1 MELVDRGI
9 CYTVDGM
16 SPELVRGDLRTI
28 REELHCTAVTL
39 IGAETSVLVEAAS
52 TAAALGL
59 HVYVRPQLPSARAR
73 QLVDH
78 LQEVASGVERVR
90 QQHPGGVTLVLGTEL
105 SLTSRV
111 IIPLGSEFLRLL
123 VILRLGRLLK
133 RRITHGVNALLAE
146 LIRTARVEFD
156 GPITYAAAYWEEI
169 DWSGTDVVGVNLY
182 RMGDDPRAYERH
194 LRSLVRDAAKPVVIT
209 EFGCGAHVGADRR
222 GPGSFLIVNW
232 FRDPPRVRP
241 GHVRDESVQ
250 AAYLSELIDLYAA
263 AGVHGCFVF
272 TFAMPDFSYDP
283 DPQSDLDMAGF
294 AVVRASDEPGERW
307 TRKEAFSAVAGRYAS
322 LAG

>member
-1 MELVDRGI
+1 MALVDRGI

-16 SPELVRGDLRTI
+16 SPELVRDDLRTI

-39 IGAETSVLVEAAS
+39 IGAETSALLEAANV
-52 TAAALGL
+52 AAGLEL
-59 HVYVRPQLPSARAR
+59 HVYIRPQLPSARAR
-73 QLVDH
+73 QLVVH
-78 LQEVASGVERVR
+78 LQDVASAAERVR

-105 SLTSRV
+105 SLTSRAA
-111 IIPLGSEFLRLL
+111 IPLGSEFLRLL

-133 RRITHGVNALLAE
+133 RHITRRVNALLAE

-169 DWSGTDVVGVNLY
+169 DWSGMDVVGVNLY
-182 RMGDDPRAYERH
+182 RMGDDRRAYQQH
-194 LRSLVRDAAKPVVIT
+194 LRSLVHDAGKPVVIT
-209 EFGCGAHVGADRR
+209 EFGCGAHTGADRR

-250 AAYLSELIDLYAA
+250 AAYLSELIDLYAG
-263 AGVHGCFVF
+263 AGAHGCFVF
-272 TFAMPDFSYDP
+272 TFAMPDFPYDP

-294 AVVRASDEPGERW
+294 AVVRASCEPGERW
-307 TRKEAFSAVAGRYAS
+307 TRKKAFSAVADRYAS

>member
-194 LRSLVRDAAKPVVIT
+194 LPVV
-209 EFGCGAHVGADRR
+209 GSRR
-222 GPGSFLIVNW
+222 GQARGDHGV
-232 FRDPPRVRP
+232 RVR
-241 GHVRDESVQ
+241 R
-250 AAYLSELIDLYAA
+250 
-263 AGVHGCFVF
+263 
-272 TFAMPDFSYDP
+272 
-283 DPQSDLDMAGF
+283 
-294 AVVRASDEPGERW
+294 
-307 TRKEAFSAVAGRYAS
+307 TRRS
-322 LAG
+322 